1 MSIASEISR
10 LQAAKADI
18 KAAIEAKGVTVPAAA
33 KLDTYDD
40 YVAQISGGGS
50 PVIQPLNATANGIY
64 TAPAGVDGYS
74 PVTVN
79 TPARW
84 PSIDNSEGL
93 PDYYIPLKGLE
104 IINNNGY
111 FNTGVAADSDTGIE
125 VTFSVKEFSGTQPA
139 FGIRRASGSGDTE
152 RVGCYITNTSWNG
165 INFIYG
171 PLDVSRISGSLCA
184 SNFRNAKMVI
194 SIKHGILYNDNRPVY
209 DASAQSFTNSDGV
222 CLFLGSLAKTSSTI
236 YGTGTGL
243 RGIYYGCKMWDSNDN
258 LIRNFIPCINPNG
271 NMGFYDK
278 VSSSFTAVN
287 NQSYWFPITPDHF
300 TERKAAFNALASNL
314 ASATYQ
320 SCAEVN
326 GWKVVVCDTQQNF
339 LLTNTPYKLSGG
351 SLTQSG
357 VVLTCSEYN
366 ANWHGNACWFGSE
379 KYDNS
384 DLLPLLYVSTDKA
397 NALLTVYR
405 ISGTS
410 SNDFAITLVQKIYTP
425 SADTSYGQLYYH
437 NYYGKA
443 GCDTFIE
450 TAYIANSYT
459 SGTNIAYRIYSLP
472 TLSDGSEVTLSEADI
487 IQRGLLPFVYA
498 TSNGGWNGKYF
509 YLSSSQIGN
518 NKIYFFK
525 IERGMAGSTV
535 NFVNISTSD
544 DSLISASEFEGIS
557 WVEAEGR
564 FVMLSYPS
572 NGNIHNLWAEDW
584 VQYANNIYTF

>member
-1 MSIASEISR
+1 MSIATEISR

-50 PVIQPLNATANGIY
+50 PVIQPLNATANGKY

-79 TPARW
+79 TPERW
-84 PSIDNSEGL
+84 PSIDNSVGL
-93 PDYYIPLKGLE
+93 PNGYTHLVGLE
-104 IINNNGY
+104 LINNSGY
-111 FNTGVAADSDTGIE
+111 FNTGVAADSGTGIE

-139 FGIRRASGSGDTE
+139 FGIRRASGNTDTK

-171 PLDVSRISGSLCA
+171 PLDESRIQGSLCA
-184 SNFRNAKMVI
+184 SHFRYAKIVI
-194 SIKHGILYNDNRPVY
+194 AIKHGILYNDGRPVY
-209 DASAQSFTNSDGV
+209 DASAQSFYNTDGV
-222 CLFLGSLAKTSSTI
+222 PLFLGALAKTSSTI
-236 YGTGTGL
+236 YGSGTGL
-243 RGIYYGCKMWDSNDN
+243 RGIYFGCRLWDSNDN
-258 LIRNFIPCINPNG
+258 LIRDFIPCLDASG

-287 NQSYWFPITPDHF
+287 NQNYWSPITPAHF
-300 TERKAAFNALASNL
+300 TARKAAFNALSSGIT
-314 ASATYQ
+314 SATFQ

-326 GWKVVVCDTQQNF
+326 GWKLVVCDTQEKF
-339 LLTNTPYKLSGG
+339 LLINTPYQSSGQG
-351 SLTQSG
+351 G
-357 VVLTCSEYN
+357 VVLTCLEYN

-384 DLLPLLYVSTDKA
+384 DLLPLLYVSTDKDS
-397 NALLTVYR
+397 ALLTVYR

-410 SNDFAITLVQKIYTP
+410 QNDFAISLVQKIYTP

-443 GCDTFIE
+443 GCSTFVE
-450 TAYIANSYT
+450 TAYITNSFT

-472 TLSDGSEVTLSEADI
+472 AISAGDEVALTEADI
-487 IQRGLLPFVYA
+487 IQRGLLPFVFA
-498 TSNGGWNGKYF
+498 TSNGGWNGKYL
-509 YLSSSQIGN
+509 YVSSSQA
-518 NKIYFFK
+518 NKNKVYFFK
-525 IERGMAGSTV
+525 IERGGTASAA
-535 NFVNISTSD
+535 NFINISTGD
-544 DSLISASEFEGIS
+544 DSLISVELEGLS
-557 WVEAEGR
+557 WVDAEDR
-564 FVMLSYPS
+564 FVMLSDPTSGY
-572 NGNIHNLWAEDW
+572 IHNIWAEDL
-584 VQYANNIYTF
+584 VQYADNVYIF